1 MRASTSKTADEPVNS
16 GELHD
21 ILEIGRKF
29 DSMEDVEQAL
39 KDFEAATLAQFI
51 KRDSRTIESSRRRL
65 PSRPLK
71 DSLKYY
77 AVTFSCVH
85 QGQPCMVSKGRKRK
99 RKSQR
104 IGCPALIRFSVTPDG
119 QQLSV
124 VEINIEHNHQ
134 LGEESPHKRQLS
146 ADEVEASCSG
156 VKKKGR
162 KEAQSS
168 SEDGTEQDNSEA
180 SIQSKTEYINKVRS
194 IIAQLS
200 PRGDFPGV
208 LESEYVDDGTVSSI
222 YFQDPEMKRVYA
234 AYPEFLIIDTSCTP
248 EFFNMPMYIYV
259 LLAEDS
265 NGDREIVAFFLVRRH
280 DRNILQ
286 AMMDKFK
293 LLNPAWNDTH
303 VLMVDPD
310 FAERKLLQHEFM
322 FAAVQFGH
330 NQVIQKFKQELRKT
344 EMELTRGQRLF
355 CMRLFRKLEAS
366 LSELEYDKLYQ
377 QLVNSGLETVIEY
390 YNAKWHNNREEW
402 VVGFKLRDLYIKG
415 ATPDNLKPVTEM
427 LTDISENMSSPE
439 EVVSNLQE
447 LVGLLREKRD
457 HKASTILDKIQNPPT
472 DSTLREYQEYTTPH
486 AMRHIKKQL
495 KQSWKVKVVADINQ
509 QSSWKAVSKYE
520 SYDVTVNSCPCQLF
534 ECLYLPCSHI
544 FAVRRFK
551 GLPLF
556 LKEVVGSRW
565 TMEHYKSSCRLVPQV
580 SRPFP
585 GKCVRTIRPHLLS
598 HQEKYQRVDRIT
610 NELALIICDAPP
622 DKFDNEVETVKKL
635 LSILQNGSTA
645 RLTEIPETP

>member
-1 MRASTSKTADEPVNS
+1 
-16 GELHD
+16 
-21 ILEIGRKF
+21 
-29 DSMEDVEQAL
+29 
-39 KDFEAATLAQFI
+39 
-51 KRDSRTIESSRRRL
+51 
-65 PSRPLK
+65 
-71 DSLKYY
+71 
-77 AVTFSCVH
+77 
-85 QGQPCMVSKGRKRK
+85 
-99 RKSQR
+99 
-104 IGCPALIRFSVTPDG
+104 
-119 QQLSV
+119 
-124 VEINIEHNHQ
+124 
-134 LGEESPHKRQLS
+134 
-146 ADEVEASCSG
+146 
-156 VKKKGR
+156 
-162 KEAQSS
+162 
-168 SEDGTEQDNSEA
+168 
-180 SIQSKTEYINKVRS
+180 
-194 IIAQLS
+194 
-200 PRGDFPGV
+200 
-208 LESEYVDDGTVSSI
+208 
-222 YFQDPEMKRVYA
+222 
-234 AYPEFLIIDTSCTP
+234 
-248 EFFNMPMYIYV
+248 
-259 LLAEDS
+259 
-265 NGDREIVAFFLVRRH
+265 
-280 DRNILQ
+280 
-286 AMMDKFK
+286 
-293 LLNPAWNDTH
+293 
-303 VLMVDPD
+303 
-310 FAERKLLQHEFM
+310 
-322 FAAVQFGH
+322 
-330 NQVIQKFKQELRKT
+330 
-344 EMELTRGQRLF
+344 
-355 CMRLFRKLEAS
+355 
-366 LSELEYDKLYQ
+366 
-377 QLVNSGLETVIEY
+377 
-390 YNAKWHNNREEW
+390 
-402 VVGFKLRDLYIKG
+402 
-415 ATPDNLKPVTEM
+415 
-427 LTDISENMSSPE
+427 MSSPE